1 MKYGIISDIHSNLE
15 ALKEVIKV
23 CKEEAVE
30 RYLCVGDIVG
40 YAANPSEC
48 LKIARDLGGVIVAG
62 NHDWG
67 VSGKFSLEY
76 FTPLAKEAVVWT
88 MARLSPE
95 EIGFL
100 GELPLAHREENFT
113 LVHGTLYD
121 PEDFYYLDDS
131 LKALSTFAVLDGE
144 ICFVGHTHK
153 PRIFIEES
161 GHLVLGD
168 LFSSWLDGIPL
179 ELRAIDSRKYIIN
192 IGSVGQP
199 RDGDNRA
206 SFVIYDTE
214 AKTVALKRIAYDFK
228 ATQDKI
234 LRERLPKFLATRLSE
249 GK

>member
-1 MKYGIISDIHSNLE
+1 MKYGVISDIHSNLE
-15 ALKEVIKV
+15 ALESVLKV

-30 RYLCVGDIVG
+30 SYLCVGDIVG

-48 LKIARDLGGVIVAG
+48 LKIVKDLPGVIVAG

-67 VSGKFSLEY
+67 VSGKFNLEY
-76 FTPLAKEAVVWT
+76 FTPLTKEAVEWT
-88 MARLSPE
+88 IGRLSRQ

-100 GELPLAHREENFT
+100 GELPLARTEENFT
-113 LVHGTLYD
+113 LVHGTLYN
-121 PEDFYYLDDS
+121 PGDFYYLDDAA
-131 LKALSTFAVLDGE
+131 KALSTFAVLDGE
-144 ICFVGHTHK
+144 ICFVGHTHR

-179 ELRAIDSRKYIIN
+179 ELRAIDYRRCIIN

-214 AKTVALKRIAYDFK
+214 AKTVALKRIAYDFRT
-228 ATQDKI
+228 TQAKI
-234 LRERLPKFLATRLSE
+234 LKEHLPKFLAIRLIE

>member
-1 MKYGIISDIHSNLE
+1 MKYGVISDIHSNLE
-15 ALKEVIKV
+15 ALESVIKV
-23 CKEEAVE
+23 CKEEGVE

-48 LKIARDLGGVIVAG
+48 LKITLDLGGAIVAG

-76 FTPLAKEAVVWT
+76 FSPLAKEAVEWT
-88 MARLSPE
+88 MDRLSRQ
-95 EIGFL
+95 EIGFV

-113 LVHGTLYD
+113 LVHGTLYN

-131 LKALSTFAVLDGE
+131 SKALSTFAVLDSE
-144 ICFVGHTHK
+144 ICFVGHTHR

-168 LFSSWLDGIPL
+168 LFSSWLNGIPL
-179 ELRAIDSRKYIIN
+179 ELRTVDSRRYIIN

-199 RDGDNRA
+199 RDGDSRA

-214 AKTVALKRIAYDFK
+214 QKTVLLKRVPYDFK
-228 ATQDKI
+228 TTQDKI
-234 LRERLPKFLATRLSE
+234 LKAGLPKFLATRLSK